1 VAEDIPPSFPVNE
14 ASTTLDYDYTEISGQ
29 QYLLPL
35 RAVMRMRSGKLLTRN
50 DVEFR
55 MYRKF
60 SAEATINFETPPPL
74 EEDQLKEQPPK

>member
-1 VAEDIPPSFPVNE
+1 
-14 ASTTLDYDYTEISGQ
+14 
-29 QYLLPL
+29 
-35 RAVMRMRSGKLLTRN
+35 
-50 DVEFR
+50 